1 MSSPITIPMFVPDFG
16 PEEDREVLDVLHGGW
31 IAMGPKVEAFEK
43 RFADFVGTPHAIAVN
58 SATAALHI
66 ANVLLGLGPGDEV
79 IVPSLTFTATVNAVM
94 FVGATPVF
102 ADVSGPDDWTV
113 GASEVARRLTRRTR
127 AVVVMHYAGYACD
140 MEGILAVCRDARV
153 AVDEDAC
160 HGLGGTV
167 AGRSMGALGDLG
179 CFSFYSNKVMTT
191 GEGGMLVTADPDRA
205 RRARQLRS
213 HGMSAT
219 SIDRMRGAMG
229 YEIGEL
235 GWNYRLDDLRAAVG
249 LAQLRRL
256 PHALS
261 RRGALVE
268 RYRERLQ
275 DVHGVRFPRHGGRGT
290 PAYYLVPILIE
301 RGERDK
307 VRAAMAERGVQ
318 TSLHY
323 PPVHCFALY
332 RDSARTLPQT
342 EWIAART
349 LTLPLYPSMTE
360 EQVDRVCTVL
370 TQAIACAA

>member
-1 MSSPITIPMFVPDFG
+1 MSLPNTIPLFAPDFG
-16 PEEDREVLDVLHGGW
+16 PEEDREVLEVLHAGW

-43 RFADFVGTPHAIAVN
+43 CFADFVGAPHAVAVN
-58 SATAALHI
+58 SATAALHL
-66 ANVLLGLGPGDEV
+66 ANVLLGLRPGDEV
-79 IVPSLTFTATVNAVM
+79 IVPSLTFAATVNAVR

-102 ADVSGPDDWTV
+102 ADVSGPDDWTI
-113 GASEVARRLTRRTR
+113 GATEVARRMTRRTR

-153 AVDEDAC
+153 AVVEDAC

-167 AGRSMGALGDLG
+167 AGRSMGVLGDIG

-205 RRARQLRS
+205 KRARELRS

-229 YEIGEL
+229 YEISEL
-235 GWNYRLDDLRAAVG
+235 GWNYRLNDLRAAVG

-256 PHALS
+256 PQALA
-261 RRGALVE
+261 RRRALVE

-275 DVHGVRFPRHGGRGT
+275 GVEGIRFPRHGGRGT

-307 VRAAMAERGVQ
+307 IRSAMAEQGVQ

-323 PPVHCFALY
+323 PPVHAFALY
-332 RDSARTLPQT
+332 RELAATLPHT

-349 LTLPLYPSMTE
+349 LTLPLYPSLTE
-360 EQVDRVCTVL
+360 AQVDRVCTVL

>member
-1 MSSPITIPMFVPDFG
+1 MSLPNTIPLFAPDFG
-16 PEEDREVLDVLHGGW
+16 PEEDREVLEVLHAGW

-43 RFADFVGTPHAIAVN
+43 CFADFVGAPHAVAVN
-58 SATAALHI
+58 SATAALHL
-66 ANVLLGLGPGDEV
+66 ANVLLGLRPGDEV
-79 IVPSLTFTATVNAVM
+79 IVPSLTFAATVNAVR

-102 ADVSGPDDWTV
+102 ADVSGPDDWTI
-113 GASEVARRLTRRTR
+113 GATEVARRMTRRTR

-153 AVDEDAC
+153 AVVEDAC

-167 AGRSMGALGDLG
+167 AGRSMGVLGDIG

-205 RRARQLRS
+205 KRARELRS

-229 YEIGEL
+229 YEISEL

-256 PHALS
+256 PQALA
-261 RRGALVE
+261 RRRALVE

-275 DVHGVRFPRHGGRGT
+275 GVEGIRFPRHGGRGT

-307 VRAAMAERGVQ
+307 IRSAMAEQGVQ

-323 PPVHCFALY
+323 PPVHAFALY
-332 RDSARTLPQT
+332 RELAATLPHT

-349 LTLPLYPSMTE
+349 LTLPLYPSLTE
-360 EQVDRVCTVL
+360 AQVDRVCTVL

>member
-1 MSSPITIPMFVPDFG
+1 MSLPNTIPLFAPDFG
-16 PEEDREVLDVLHGGW
+16 PEEDREVLEVLHAGW

-43 RFADFVGTPHAIAVN
+43 CFADFVGAPHAVAVN
-58 SATAALHI
+58 SATAALHL
-66 ANVLLGLGPGDEV
+66 ANVLLGLRPGDEV
-79 IVPSLTFTATVNAVM
+79 IVPSLTFAATVNAVR

-102 ADVSGPDDWTV
+102 ADVSGPDDWTI
-113 GASEVARRLTRRTR
+113 GATEVARRMTRRTR

-153 AVDEDAC
+153 AVVEDAC

-167 AGRSMGALGDLG
+167 AGRSMGVLGDIG

-205 RRARQLRS
+205 KRARELRS

-229 YEIGEL
+229 YEISEL

-256 PHALS
+256 PQALA
-261 RRGALVE
+261 RRRALVE

-275 DVHGVRFPRHGGRGT
+275 GVEGIRFPRHGGRGT

-307 VRAAMAERGVQ
+307 IRAAMAEQGVQ

-323 PPVHCFALY
+323 PPVHAFALY
-332 RDSARTLPQT
+332 RELAATLPHT

-349 LTLPLYPSMTE
+349 LTLPLYPSLTE
-360 EQVDRVCTVL
+360 AQVDRVCTVL

>member
-1 MSSPITIPMFVPDFG
+1 MSLPNTIPLFAPDFG
-16 PEEDREVLDVLHGGW
+16 PEEDREVLEVLHAGW

-43 RFADFVGTPHAIAVN
+43 CFADFVGAPHAVAVN
-58 SATAALHI
+58 SATAALHL
-66 ANVLLGLGPGDEV
+66 ANVLLGLRPGDEV
-79 IVPSLTFTATVNAVM
+79 IVPSLTFAATVNAVR

-102 ADVSGPDDWTV
+102 ADVSGPDDWTI
-113 GASEVARRLTRRTR
+113 GATEVARRMTRRTR

-153 AVDEDAC
+153 AVVEDAC
-160 HGLGGTV
+160 PGLGGTV
-167 AGRSMGALGDLG
+167 AGRATGVLGDIG

-205 RRARQLRS
+205 KRARELRS

-229 YEIGEL
+229 YEISEL

-256 PHALS
+256 PQALA
-261 RRGALVE
+261 RRRALVE

-275 DVHGVRFPRHGGRGT
+275 GVEGIRFPRHGGRGT

-301 RGERDK
+301 SGQRDK
-307 VRAAMAERGVQ
+307 LRLATAGQELQ

-323 PPVHCFALY
+323 PPVHAFALY
-332 RDSARTLPQT
+332 RELAATLPHT

-349 LTLPLYPSMTE
+349 LTLPLYPSLTE
-360 EQVDRVCTVL
+360 AQVDRVCTVL

>member
-1 MSSPITIPMFVPDFG
+1 MSLPSTIPLFAPDFG
-16 PEEDREVLDVLHGGW
+16 PEEDREVLEVLHAGW

-43 RFADFVGTPHAIAVN
+43 CFADFVGAPHAVAVN
-58 SATAALHI
+58 SATAALHL
-66 ANVLLGLGPGDEV
+66 ANVLLGLRPGDEV
-79 IVPSLTFTATVNAVM
+79 IVPSLTFAATVNAVR

-102 ADVSGPDDWTV
+102 ADVSGPDDWTI
-113 GASEVARRLTRRTR
+113 GATEVARRMTRRTR

-140 MEGILAVCRDARV
+140 MEGILAVCKDARV
-153 AVDEDAC
+153 PVVEDAC

-167 AGRSMGALGDLG
+167 AGRSMGVLGDLG

-205 RRARQLRS
+205 KRARELRS

-229 YEIGEL
+229 YEISEL

-256 PHALS
+256 PQALA
-261 RRGALVE
+261 RRRALVE

-275 DVHGVRFPRHGGRGT
+275 GVEGIRFPQHGGRGT
-290 PAYYLVPILIE
+290 PACYLVPILIE

-307 VRAAMAERGVQ
+307 IRAAMAEQGVQ

-323 PPVHCFALY
+323 PPVHAFAFY
-332 RDSARTLPQT
+332 RDLAATLPQT

-349 LTLPLYPSMTE
+349 LTLPLYPSLTE
-360 EQVDRVCTVL
+360 AQVDRVCTVL
-370 TQAIACAA
+370 RQAIACAA